1 MTDIQFF
8 PVSKTPANEKDKRKE
23 VGTED
28 ELPDM
33 SKLEMVRTAVRTG
46 SSINHMIQLSKAILW
61 PQQESYMAFPP
72 RFLELSQNT

>member
-1 MTDIQFF
+1 MSGQVQVHVPDTTSICSPAQMTDIKFF

-33 SKLEMVRTAVRTG
+33 SKLDMVRTG
-46 SSINHMIQLSKAILW
+46 SSIRPHDS
-61 PQQESYMAFPP
+61 AF
-72 RFLELSQNT
+72 